1 MPFSKWTVPFSAP
14 LCRLYRLFSNANWR
28 DGPPPSAFTTAGFN
42 HGEPAPFSQSAQRGS
57 GPTAAHS
64 LRRAATPVLFGGGQK
79 GIKHTQWVS
88 VFQRYKQPPLPSS
101 FSMTS
106 SSTAERHCTSG
117 AARASYPRCSRR
129 IWLAWMCVRRPE
141 KTKRTAVKG
150 SAEPLFDLKFQ
161 LSHRLKI
168 IQVQG
173 NPTPLVTPSE
183 FQIWR
188 LQKFFSQP
196 GFTVFLHFYQY
207 VWRNPVTFLLQRL
220 IDVHTKVQCRA
231 ARVQLA
237 SSGQVKRLK
246 CAVFTFCKYIYLY

>member
-1 MPFSKWTVPFSAP
+1 MQIDWTGPLRALSQQLDSIMESQPPSVRARREAAAP
-14 LCRLYRLFSNANWR
+14 QRRTHSDELLLLCRL
-28 DGPPPSAFTTAGFN
+28 
-42 HGEPAPFSQSAQRGS
+42 
-57 GPTAAHS
+57 
-64 LRRAATPVLFGGGQK
+64 GGGQK